1 MPPSL
6 LQRIKHALLV
16 KKALHTAELEEKKE
30 LPTLPEIQQE
40 ENIFEHE
47 GQAMKPLILKKR
59 SSNSSQ
65 QKKRSSMKSKR
76 SCC

>member
-1 MPPSL
+1 MLMPLSL

-30 LPTLPEIQQE
+30 LPTLPEIQHE
-40 ENIFEHE
+40 ENLFEHE
-47 GQAMKPLILKKR
+47 GKEMKPLILKKR
-59 SSNSSQ
+59 SSQ
-65 QKKRSSMKSKR
+65 QKKRASVKSKK